1 MIDYYETSDRRTLS
15 LLELSRLCEK
25 HMISEEDAA
34 QSAPQREPS
43 GGGVASSLGQA
54 VLDQLRSLS
63 GDDEPAAL
71 TLTANDR
78 SADSQRLRKFD
89 DRIVSPKCDR
99 RPSCFARYVQR
110 ATDSGG
116 APMGAEDDGGADASE
131 EPPSASSMSNTFER
145 SLSRSLSGTMTMFR
159 GGAFA
164 DETERTDDAATS
176 VELGDYKDEHPDDG
190 ADAPEE
196 MRTMLSG
203 MFGLCSPHDMY
214 TDEKIAERRD
224 VASCEQVDTDSGQ
237 EATTASSSAD
247 ITMDKVIHSGDGV
260 ANVGAAARSEEGG
273 VVRFGCP
280 REPGRRSVAMLA
292 HAHRTMSRSSSKRG
306 GNTEEDAVVDRA
318 NVSSCGLFRDNF
330 RLVAGQRLV
339 HVGDNRSDLWPRE
352 CKDVQRWLPSD
363 IEDNLELAKQIPV
376 QCTFS
381 ALAWQDHMWIWAM
394 WFRDHVW
401 HTQGELKQSILEER
415 TPLRLVLRTLRCL
428 AVLAVVLVLIGLM
441 ALAAA
446 FTLLGFACAQFLRM
460 IFNRFVA
467 GCVASPPVPYCPR
480 IDPFRAP
487 CQRVYPPLI
496 RECWPRFDHSWLPE
510 DPEALRENRHRVQ
523 GFHGYMGAG
532 ERVLS
537 GCVAR
542 GGSHAT
548 LT

>member
-25 HMISEEDAA
+25 HMISEEGAA
-34 QSAPQREPS
+34 QSAPQSEPS

-63 GDDEPAAL
+63 GDDEPATL

-78 SADSQRLRKFD
+78 SADSQCLREFD

-131 EPPSASSMSNTFER
+131 EPPSASSMSNTFET
-145 SLSRSLSGTMTMFR
+145 SLSRSLSGLFIC
-159 GGAFA
+159 A
-164 DETERTDDAATS
+164 DETERADGAATS
-176 VELGDYKDEHPDDG
+176 VELGDDKDEHPG
-190 ADAPEE
+190 
-196 MRTMLSG
+196 
-203 MFGLCSPHDMY
+203 
-214 TDEKIAERRD
+214 
-224 VASCEQVDTDSGQ
+224 DTDSGQ

-247 ITMDKVIHSGDGV
+247 ITMNIVPHDLFLKGKVIHNGDGV

-306 GNTEEDAVVDRA
+306 GSTEEDAVVDRA

-339 HVGDNRSDLWPRE
+339 HVGDGRSDLWPRA
-352 CKDVQRWLPSD
+352 CKDVQRYVQRWLPSD
-363 IEDNLELAKQIPV
+363 IEDNLERAKQIPV

-428 AVLAVVLVLIGLM
+428 AVLAVVLVLIGLI

-446 FTLLGFACAQFLRM
+446 FALLGFACAQFLRM

-467 GCVASPPVPYCPR
+467 GCVASPPVPCCPR
-480 IDPFRAP
+480 IDPCRAP
-487 CQRVYPPLI
+487 CQRVYPTLI

-510 DPEALRENRHRVQ
+510 DPEALHENRHRVQ

-532 ERVLS
+532 ECL
-537 GCVAR
+537 A
-542 GGSHAT
+542 GSQCT